1 MDKKHLAI
9 TLSKLE
15 GLEIPIASL
24 EQYQTP
30 SELVASILWIAQSD
44 IHEKTVADFGTGNG
58 IFAIGAALLGAR
70 KVYAIDIDA
79 DAIRVARRN
88 AEKLGLEI
96 EFICKDVKEFFE
108 NVDTV
113 IQNPPFGVQ
122 EEHADKQFLEK
133 AMELADNI
141 YTIHKIESKPFI
153 EKFSEDMG
161 FKVRFIDVVEFPIK
175 ATMRFHEK
183 DVYKVKVGVWKL
195 TRK

>member
-9 TLSKLE
+9 TISKLE
-15 GLEIPIASL
+15 GLEIPVASL

-30 SELVASILWIAQSD
+30 SELAASILWIAQPD
-44 IHEKTVADFGTGNG
+44 IHDKTVADFGTGNG
-58 IFAIGAALLGAR
+58 IFAIGAALLGAK
-70 KVYAIDIDA
+70 KVYAVDIDA

-88 AEKLGLEI
+88 AERLGIKI

-133 AMELADNI
+133 AMELSDNI

-153 EKFSEDMG
+153 EKFSKDMG
-161 FKVRFIDVVEFPIK
+161 FKTRLIDVIEFPIK

>member
-15 GLEIPIASL
+15 GLEIPLSSL

-30 SELVASILWIAQSD
+30 SELVATILWMAHSD
-44 IHEKTVADFGTGNG
+44 IHGKTVADFGTGNG
-58 IFAIGAALLGAR
+58 IFAIGAALLGAE

-79 DAIRVARRN
+79 DAIRVAKRN
-88 AEKLGLEI
+88 AERHGLKI

-108 NVDTV
+108 TVDTV

-133 AMELADNI
+133 AMGLANTV

-153 EKFSEDMG
+153 EKFSKDMG
-161 FKVRFIDVVEFPIK
+161 FKVRIIDVLDFPIK
-175 ATMRFHEK
+175 ATMGFHEK

-195 TRK
+195 TRA